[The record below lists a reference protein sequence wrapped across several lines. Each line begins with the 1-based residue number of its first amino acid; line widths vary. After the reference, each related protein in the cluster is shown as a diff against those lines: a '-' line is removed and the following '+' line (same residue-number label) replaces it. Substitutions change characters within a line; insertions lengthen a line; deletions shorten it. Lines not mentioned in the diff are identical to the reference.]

1 MTESPQQPPPPEQP
15 PQPER
20 PAPPPAPSP
29 AAGLDVTPS
38 APEVAYP
45 NYPVQFDVGYQQEY
59 NRWLPLVKWLLAIPH
74 WFVLLF
80 LGIGAFLGLVG
91 AFFAV
96 LFTGRYPA
104 GIFNFVV
111 GVARWAM
118 RVVAYTLL
126 LVDPYPPFSLDDD
139 PNYPVRFN
147 VGYPP
152 DGKIARWRALVAWVL
167 VIPQL
172 IVGSIVVWVAYILEV
187 VAFFAILFTKK
198 LPRGIFDF
206 IVNAQRFNL
215 RANVY
220 AYFGTEKYPGF
231 AWG

>member
-1 MTESPQQPPPPEQP
+1 MTESPEQPPQP
-15 PQPER
+15 GDAPQPER
-20 PAPPPAPSP
+20 PAPPPP
-29 AAGLDVTPS
+29 AVATDITPS

-59 NRWLPLVKWLLAIPH
+59 SRWMPLLKWLLAIPH
-74 WFVLLF
+74 WFVLIF
-80 LGIGAFLGLVG
+80 LGIGAFLGIIG

-96 LFTGRYPA
+96 LFTGRYPE

-111 GVARWAM
+111 GVFRWSM
-118 RVVAYTLL
+118 RVSAYTLL

-147 VGYPP
+147 VDYPP
-152 DGKIARWRALVAWVL
+152 DGKIARWRVFFAWVP

-172 IVGSIVVWVAYILEV
+172 IIASIALFAAYFAVV
-187 VAFFAILFTKK
+187 VAFFSILFTEKV
-198 LPRGIFDF
+198 PRGVFDF
-206 IVNAQRFNL
+206 IVNAERYYL
-215 RANVY
+215 RANAY
-220 AYFGTEKYPGF
+220 AYYLTEKYPGF